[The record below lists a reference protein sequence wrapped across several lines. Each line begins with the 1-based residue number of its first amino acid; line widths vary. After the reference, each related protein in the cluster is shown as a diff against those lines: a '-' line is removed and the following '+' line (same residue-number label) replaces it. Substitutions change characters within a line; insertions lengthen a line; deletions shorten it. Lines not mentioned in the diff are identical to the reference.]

1 MARSR
6 GAKKG
11 YEAESL
17 AKLFVPQAAS
27 VEQARGSHQYRAI
40 HRDCEQEPELASR
53 WLSLGYRKVQR
64 LVLLHFRHED
74 YRHWLRLRRHSSCCR
89 LEQLDYLHRRV
100 RKIGCSFPQ

>member
-27 VEQARGSHQYRAI
+27 AEQARGSHQYRAI
-40 HRDCEQEPELASR
+40 HRDCGQEPELASR
-53 WLSLGYRKVQR
+53 VFHPIYQYER
-64 LVLLHFRHED
+64 FRN
-74 YRHWLRLRRHSSCCR
+74 RALRLINRPP
-89 LEQLDYLHRRV
+89 D
-100 RKIGCSFPQ
+100 

>member
-27 VEQARGSHQYRAI
+27 AEQARGSHQYRAI
-40 HRDCEQEPELASR
+40 HRDCEQWRSVKYKKAELR
-53 WLSLGYRKVQR
+53 NRDGLSEK
-64 LVLLHFRHED
+64 LVSA
-74 YRHWLRLRRHSSCCR
+74 LRAAT
-89 LEQLDYLHRRV
+89 
-100 RKIGCSFPQ
+100 